1 MKGDLI
7 MKKKCELIREFAKEC
22 DTHGEKHLCVMAK
35 GFKAKGKLYTG
46 KEIEGLITLT
56 NAHIKPYK
64 PSAECEVN
72 GEHKTLEWLNI
83 FADDIIAFS
92 FTE

>member
-1 MKGDLI
+1 
-7 MKKKCELIREFAKEC
+7 MKKKCEIIREFAKEC
-22 DTHGEKHLCVMAK
+22 DSHGAKHLCVMAK
-35 GFKAKGKLYTG
+35 GFKAKGKLYTE

-64 PSAECEVN
+64 HSAECEE
-72 GEHKTLEWLNI
+72 EHKTLEWLNI
-83 FADDIIAFS
+83 FAEDIIAFS